1 MSVNSDIIRDY
12 HIQRLCQRIYYHL
25 FLLRRLR
32 RIFPRNLFTVYFYY
46 MNCRGTDLVKSL
58 NLYTILWYK
67 RRVSRNTDVY
77 RCSRDCTNLPSWS
90 YCHEFWWLWHYY
102 NDVIMG
108 AIASQIT
115 SLTIVYPVVYSD
127 ADQRKHQSSASLAY
141 VWIHRGPVNS
151 PHK

>member
-1 MSVNSDIIRDY
+1 MSVNSDSIREY
-12 HIQRLCQRIYYHL
+12 HIQRLCQGIYYHL
-25 FLLRRLR
+25 SLLRRLR
-32 RIFPRNLFTVYFYY
+32 RIFPRNLFTVYFDN

-58 NLYTILWYK
+58 NLYTILWNK
-67 RRVSRNTDVY
+67 RRFSRNT
-77 RCSRDCTNLPSWS
+77 DCTNLPSWS
-90 YCHEFWWLWHYY
+90 YCHEFWWLWHHY

-127 ADQRKHQSSASLAY
+127 ADQRKHQSSTSLAY
-141 VWIHRGPVNS
+141 VWIHRGPVNF